1 MEKNKPQ
8 YVFAQKDGA
17 DHSSIKIVDE
27 RFKDVIFDFGSVGF
41 AKEENDKG
49 ELAMKFDYTVVKN
62 PNNIDLRY
70 KLLEVYA
77 QAGDEIAFEGEVHF
91 IKSKNIVS
99 MFDPLHQ
106 KIAKLRDKYF
116 E

>member
-1 MEKNKPQ
+1 MNMWKRNLVMAKNK

-62 PNNIDLRY
+62 PNNIDTTTDEFVNFIGDICVE
-70 KLLEVYA
+70 LLEK
-77 QAGDEIAFEGEVHF
+77 Q
-91 IKSKNIVS
+91 IK
-99 MFDPLHQ
+99 DG
-106 KIAKLRDKYF
+106 KLDLK
-116 E
+116 